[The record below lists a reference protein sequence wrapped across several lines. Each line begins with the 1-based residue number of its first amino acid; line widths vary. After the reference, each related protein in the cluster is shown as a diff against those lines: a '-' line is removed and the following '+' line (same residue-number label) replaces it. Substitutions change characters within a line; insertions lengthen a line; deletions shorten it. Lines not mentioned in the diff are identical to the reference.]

1 MAMTPQTS
9 DSSLSGGPIRSM
21 QEPIAVVSM
30 ACRLPGHSDSP
41 QKLWEFLVQGGV
53 ADTKV
58 PETRFNLDAF
68 YDGSDRPKTMR
79 SPGAMFMETVDPA
92 KFDASFFNISA
103 QEATAMDPQQRIIL
117 EVIYEALENAGLTL
131 ESLAGQR
138 YGCFVGGHPGDYWD
152 VFARDPDS
160 RPVNAGI
167 GGSGTMLSNRVSH
180 FLGITGPSMSLDT
193 ACSSSLVA
201 LDMACKFLQT
211 GEIDGAVIAASN
223 LVLHPEYGCDTGPI
237 RNTHS
242 PTGRCHTFDAKA
254 DGYIKAEGINAV
266 ILKRL
271 DDAVQAGDPIRA
283 VIRGT
288 ANNHS
293 GRTPGIAS
301 PSADAQAAA
310 VRTAYKNAN
319 ITDFSLTSYL
329 ECHGTGT
336 LAGDPVEVAGVS
348 SVFAE
353 SRAHDR
359 PLHIGSIKS
368 NIGHSETAAGLSGL
382 IKAIMILETGL
393 IPGNPTFETP
403 NPNIDFS
410 GLKVKVSRSAIPFPK
425 DVPFRRVGVNNFGFG
440 GSNSHAILEEPRV
453 VQLDYCPTHKTS
465 YTPPSLDCAVIEAA
479 AQQPYILCFSAN
491 NQSSLKRYIEEFS
504 QHCASPS
511 VHLNVRDVAYTLG
524 VRRSQHFH
532 RGYLITDNLTHID
545 PTRVVY
551 GKKSVNA
558 VNVGFVFT
566 GQGAQWPQMGLEL
579 LASFPV
585 ARRCVEKL
593 DKVLHRLPNRPT
605 WSLYDELTRPCSP
618 EHIRNP
624 ELSQPLV
631 TALQIAM
638 VELFRSWG
646 ISPTSVLGHS
656 SGEIAAA
663 YAAGY
668 LTDAEAI
675 VVAYH
680 RGMASQTGQPNDTL
694 PLGML
699 AVGLGAEQVSP
710 YLDGLEGVQIA
721 CYNSPASVT
730 LSGLS
735 SVLEQVKVRLTEGGV
750 FARMLQVD
758 LAYHSTYMETIGDMY
773 EHLLNRD
780 LPSIAQESPRSSDVT
795 MFSSVTGSQQEV
807 CPGIKYWKRNMTS
820 PVRFEDA
827 ARAMLG
833 GKSSATLLV
842 EIGPHGALKG
852 PITQIQRALE
862 GTAAKIPYLSALNR
876 GSDSIHHTLAVAGQL
891 FLAGAPIDLEKV
903 LADSKETRPMV
914 IVDLPNYC
922 WDHSTPYW
930 FETQASKDWRFRPFV
945 HHDLLGSKILGTSWL
960 HPTFKKT
967 MDLSLLP
974 WLKDHRIGTDV
985 VFPASGYIAMAV
997 EAMYQTGCMRKPN
1010 DPFPLS
1016 NELSYQ
1022 LRNVRFN
1029 AALVLEEEV
1038 ESEIYLT
1045 MSPFPGS
1052 NENWFEFLISSRRD
1066 GTITKHAAG
1075 LIRLQEPVLD
1085 PADEKDIAP
1094 FEHASPGH
1102 LWTKACAEL
1111 GYHYGPAFHLLEKVE
1126 SRFGQRR
1133 ARSLITLADP
1143 PSAHDPQSLYPVH
1156 PAALDGVFRAVVPAA
1171 IAGDRSRMAE
1181 TLIPAMVDDFIINPT
1196 HRPDAGIAV
1205 ASSYYSGR
1213 GREDTEKSY
1222 LGNTSV
1228 YDPTSG
1234 ALLIRMTGLSSH
1246 RIDLGIDP
1254 VNRHTLT
1261 QDVLKADIS
1270 TLNEK
1275 AIQELGR
1282 GHTNLTPVL
1291 LDLMMHKKPSLNVL
1305 EIDLGTR
1312 EPRSVWLQSLETGAE
1327 LQYQYRYLARD
1338 ATNLSGVESKY
1349 RDQANTSFQLLD
1361 LESSHLGVEN
1371 QESFDLIILKAVS
1384 PLPPRSVAV
1393 VGALKDLLALDGH
1406 ILATDYAET
1415 SLNPESESSLVHVVE
1430 NVTFAKVLSI
1440 PSEPWA
1446 TFLCRPRVL
1455 ADRASA
1461 VAKQLHIIYMEEN
1474 TILPRIVEQYLTAA
1488 GWQVTEHQYMT
1499 ANVPAGAPVLIL
1511 DELYSPLLVHIN
1523 EAQWL
1528 CLRHLI
1534 TSGCKLIWVTRGGQL
1549 SASEPGSA
1557 LAAGLFRS
1565 IRSEDP
1571 AATLMTLDMQSQ
1583 DASAALA
1590 AALPLVLEQL
1600 QMRQADLVSDS
1611 EYVEKDGILHIHRV
1625 VPYHPLNHE
1634 IKLWKE
1640 EFVHTSLSTDG
1651 PITRLVAEELGTLEG
1666 LRFVQ
1671 TPDEI
1676 LPDNHVEIEIHAAG
1690 LNFKDVAVT
1699 MGIVPENERLL
1710 GLEGSGIIRRVGSN
1724 IDDKTI
1730 IGTPVVFMEKGAFAN
1745 RIQVP
1750 IDFTHRIPNT
1760 MSFSEAATIPVA
1772 FCTALY
1778 SLFDMADLQPGQSV
1792 LIHSASGGVGIA
1804 CIQLAQYVG
1813 AEIYV
1818 TVGSDA
1824 KRRFLHDTYKIP
1836 YERMF
1841 SSRCSKFAA
1850 GIMKATDGKGI
1861 DVIVNSITGDLL
1873 DATWRVCAAGGT
1885 LVELGK
1891 RDMVE
1896 RNTLSMEPFDRG
1908 CSFRAVDLSH
1918 PRLLRKLP
1926 SILRRVFDLA
1936 SKGHIH
1942 PINPMTTFPITQAA
1956 EAFSYMRSGKH
1967 IGKVVI
1973 DGMAAA
1979 EGMSAPVRPL
1989 RQDITFNTGS
1999 AYLIVG
2005 GLKGLCGSLAL
2016 HLAQRGARHLVVM
2029 SRSGCADSRSQAVI
2043 SNCHALGCNVYDC
2056 RGDVSRICDVRQAFL
2071 QAPVPIKGV
2080 VQGVMLLRDRPYELM
2095 TINEFHESIEG
2106 KVQGTWNL
2114 HNVSI
2119 EIGRELDFFLLLS
2132 SISSVVGSPGQAN
2145 YAAANS
2151 FLDSFASYR
2160 RSMGLAAQTI
2170 NLGVIEDVGVVAES
2184 EDLSRRHE
2192 ASKELIGI
2200 PERVLHCMV
2209 DTSLRQQFL
2218 QHTHQPNSG
2227 GSEFPTRLI
2236 TGLTVPQDPAQSG
2249 LRFDPRFRGLFVG
2262 NSNSQANAG
2271 KPTDELGA
2279 ALQSFHAMIRAG
2291 AAADE
2296 LHEPCLSILATR
2308 LARMLRYNENQ
2319 QIEPGQPLSVYGL
2332 DSLSMVE
2339 LRNWIKAQMGAE
2351 VTTFDVLNANSL
2363 IMLAQRVVNKLRR
2376 E

>member
-9 DSSLSGGPIRSM
+9 DSSLSMGSVRSI

-41 QKLWEFLVQGGV
+41 QKLWEFLMKGGV
-53 ADTKV
+53 ADTTV
-58 PETRFNLDAF
+58 PKTRFNLDAF

-79 SPGAMFMETVDPA
+79 SPGAMFMESVDPA

-211 GEIDGAVIAASN
+211 GEINGAVIAASN
-223 LVLHPEYGCDTGPI
+223 LVLHPEYACDTGPI

-271 DDAVQAGDPIRA
+271 DDAIRDGDPIRA

-310 VRTAYKNAN
+310 VRTAYENAN

-336 LAGDPVEVAGVS
+336 LAGDPVEVAGIS
-348 SVFAE
+348 SVFAP

-359 PLHIGSIKS
+359 PLQIGSIKS

-382 IKAIMILETGL
+382 MKAIMILETGL

-403 NPNIDFS
+403 NPKIDFS
-410 GLKVKVSRSAIPFPK
+410 ASRVKVSQSVVPFPN

-453 VQLDYCPTHKTS
+453 VHLDYCPTHRSS
-465 YTPPSLDCAVIEAA
+465 YTSPSPDSIVEGSAK
-479 AQQPYILCFSAN
+479 QPYILCFSAN
-491 NQSSLKRYIEEFS
+491 NKDSLKCYIEKFS
-504 QHCASPS
+504 QHCSSPS

-524 VRRSQHFH
+524 MRRSKHFH
-532 RGYLITDNLTHID
+532 RGYLITDNLKNLDSTK
-545 PTRVVY
+545 VLY

-579 LASFPV
+579 LTSFPV
-585 ARRCVEKL
+585 ARRCVERL
-593 DKVLHRLPNRPT
+593 EAVLQRLPNKPT
-605 WSLYDELTRPCSP
+605 WSLYEELTRPCSP
-618 EHIRNP
+618 DHVRNP

-638 VELFRSWG
+638 IELFRSWA
-646 ISPTSVLGHS
+646 ISPTSVVGHS

-668 LTDAEAI
+668 LSDAEAI

-680 RGMASQTGQPNDTL
+680 RGMASQHGKLHDTP

-699 AVGLGAEQVSP
+699 AVGLGAEQVTP
-710 YLDGLEGVQIA
+710 YIDGLEGVEIA

-735 SVLEQVKVRLTEGGV
+735 SVLEQVKDRLTEGGV
-750 FARMLQVD
+750 FARMLQVE
-758 LAYHSTYMETIGDMY
+758 LAYHSTYMETIGEVY
-773 EHLLNRD
+773 ESLLNRD
-780 LPSIAQESPRSSDVT
+780 LPAIAREFPLPGDVT
-795 MFSSVTGSQQEV
+795 MFSSVTGSQQEA
-807 CPGIKYWKRNMTS
+807 CPDIEYWKRNMTS

-827 ARAMLG
+827 ARAMLCRN
-833 GKSSATLLV
+833 SSVTLLV

-852 PITQIQRALE
+852 PITQIQRVLE
-862 GTAAKIPYLSALNR
+862 GAPSKASYLSALNR
-876 GSDSIHHTLAVAGQL
+876 GSDSIHNTLSVAGQL
-891 FLAGAPIDLEKV
+891 FLAGAPVDLERV
-903 LADSKETRPMV
+903 ITDSQATRPMV

-922 WDHSTPYW
+922 WDHSTSYW
-930 FETQASKDWRFRPFV
+930 FETQSSKDWRFRPFV

-967 MDLSLLP
+967 MDLSHLP
-974 WLKDHRIGTDV
+974 WLRDHRIGTDV

-997 EAMYQTGCMRKPN
+997 EAMYQTSCMRKPTH
-1010 DPFPLS
+1010 PFPLP
-1016 NELSYQ
+1016 NQLGYQ
-1022 LRNVRFN
+1022 LRNIRFN
-1029 AALVLEEEV
+1029 AALVLEEDV
-1038 ESEIYLT
+1038 DSEIYLT
-1045 MSPFPGS
+1045 MNPFPGG
-1052 NENWFEFLISSRRD
+1052 NENWSEFSISSHRD
-1066 GTITKHAAG
+1066 GAITHHATG
-1075 LIRLQEPVLD
+1075 LIRPQEPVID
-1085 PADEKDIAP
+1085 PADEIDIAP

-1126 SRFGQRR
+1126 SRAGQRR
-1133 ARSLITLADP
+1133 ARALITLADP

-1156 PAALDGVFRAVVPAA
+1156 PAALDGVLRAVVPAA

-1181 TLIPAMVDDFIINPT
+1181 TLIPAMIDDLIINPT

-1222 LGNTSV
+1222 LGSTSV
-1228 YDPTSG
+1228 YDPTTG

-1254 VNRHTLT
+1254 ITRHTLVH
-1261 QDVLKADIS
+1261 DVLKPDIS
-1270 TLNEK
+1270 MLNVE
-1275 AIQELGR
+1275 AVQQLGQV
-1282 GHTNLTPVL
+1282 HTNMTPL
-1291 LDLMMHKKPSLNVL
+1291 LLELMVHKKPTLKVL
-1305 EIDLGTR
+1305 ELDLGTR
-1312 EPRSVWLQSLETGAE
+1312 EPGSLWFESLETGDD
-1327 LQYQYRYLARD
+1327 LQCQYRYVARD

-1361 LESSHLGVEN
+1361 PDCSHLGVGE
-1371 QESFDLIILKAVS
+1371 QEKFDLIILKAIS
-1384 PLPPRSVAV
+1384 PLPQRSASVVSAV
-1393 VGALKDLLALDGH
+1393 KDLISLDGY
-1406 ILATDYAET
+1406 ILAIDYTEAGLNPHSET
-1415 SLNPESESSLVHVVE
+1415 SLVRVVQ
-1430 NVTFAKVLSI
+1430 NMTFGRVLSI
-1440 PSEPWA
+1440 PSDRQA
-1446 TFLCRPRVL
+1446 VFLCMPL
-1455 ADRASA
+1455 
-1461 VAKQLHIIYMEEN
+1461 VAPDCAPPAAKELHVIYMEEK
-1474 TILPRIVEQYLTAA
+1474 TSLSPISERSLTEAGWQITQHQYLTA
-1488 GWQVTEHQYMT
+1488 
-1499 ANVPAGAPVLIL
+1499 NIPAGALVLIT
-1511 DELYSPLLVHIN
+1511 DELYSPLLTHIT
-1523 EAQWL
+1523 EEQWL

-1534 TSGCKLIWVTRGGQL
+1534 TSGCKLVWVTRGGQL
-1549 SASEPGSA
+1549 SAPEPGSA

-1571 AATLMTLDMQSQ
+1571 AATLITLDIQSQ
-1583 DASAALA
+1583 DGAAALA
-1590 AALPLVLEQL
+1590 CLPLVLEQL
-1600 QMRQADLVSDS
+1600 QMRQAVLGTEN
-1611 EYVEKDGILHIHRV
+1611 EYVEQNGILHIHRV
-1625 VPYHPLNHE
+1625 LPYHPLSHDIQSWRE
-1634 IKLWKE
+1634 G
-1640 EFVHTSLSTDG
+1640 FVETPLSIDG
-1651 PITRLVAEELGTLEG
+1651 PITRLVAEDIGTLEG

-1671 TPDEI
+1671 TPDDT
-1676 LPDNHVEIEIHAAG
+1676 LPDNHVEIEIQAAG

-1699 MGIVPENERLL
+1699 MGIVPENEHLL

-1724 IDDKTI
+1724 IDDQSI
-1730 IGTPVVFMEKGAFAN
+1730 VGTSVVFMEKGAFAN

-1750 IDFTHRIPNT
+1750 LDFTHPIPKT

-1850 GIMKATDGKGI
+1850 GIMKATNGEGV

-1873 DATWRVCAAGGT
+1873 DATWRLCAAGGI

-1918 PRLLRKLP
+1918 PKLLRKLP
-1926 SILRRVFDLA
+1926 SILRRVFTLVIN
-1936 SKGHIH
+1936 GHIR
-1942 PINPMTTFPITQAA
+1942 PIDPITSFPITQAA
-1956 EAFSYMRSGKH
+1956 EAFSFMRSGKH

-1973 DGMAAA
+1973 HGMATTEKPTAA
-1979 EGMSAPVRPL
+1979 VRPL
-1989 RQDITFNTGS
+1989 RQDITFTAES

-2029 SRSGCADSRSQAVI
+2029 SRSGCADPRSQAVI
-2043 SNCHALGCNVYDC
+2043 SNCESLGCNIHVC
-2056 RGDVSRICDVRQAFL
+2056 RGDVSRIIDVRQAFK
-2071 QAPVPIKGV
+2071 QAPAPIRGV

-2095 TINEFHESIEG
+2095 TINEFHESIQG

-2119 EIGRELDFFLLLS
+2119 ESGFELDFFLLLS
-2132 SISSVVGSPGQAN
+2132 SISSVVGTPGQAN

-2151 FLDSFASYR
+2151 FLDSFAAHR

-2170 NLGVIEDVGVVAES
+2170 NLGVVEDVGVVAES
-2184 EDLSRRHE
+2184 EDLSHRLE
-2192 ASKELIGI
+2192 ASKDLIGI
-2200 PERVLHCMV
+2200 PERVLHRIV
-2209 DTSLRQQFL
+2209 DYSLRQQFL
-2218 QHTHQPNSG
+2218 QSTCQPDSG
-2227 GSEFPTRLI
+2227 SSEFPTRLI
-2236 TGLTVPQDPAQSG
+2236 TGLAVPQDPTQSG
-2249 LRFDPRFRGLFVG
+2249 LRFNPLFRGLFVG
-2262 NSNSQANAG
+2262 NSHSHANAG
-2271 KPTDELGA
+2271 KPTDELAA

-2291 AAADE
+2291 VAAEE
-2296 LHEPCLSILATR
+2296 LQEPCLSILATR
-2308 LARMLRYNENQ
+2308 LARMLRYNANQ

-2339 LRNWIKAQMGAE
+2339 LRNWIKAQMGAT